1 MAKAG
6 KSLWRDR
13 VSVLLP
19 PPPGEAQ
26 HYFYVTQRP
35 WPSLLFILPM
45 LIIFEVGSY
54 VRQNGSSG
62 TSQLVATYLIDALV
76 NCFGRSAF
84 YLPGLLA
91 VVILLTTHIAG
102 RHPWKF
108 DLYVLA
114 GMLGE
119 SLIWTLPLFV
129 FDRAL
134 VMRTPLQAILDPSR
148 SEWLNDVI
156 RSFGAGIYE
165 ELVFR
170 LMCITGMSILLV
182 NICKLPRAAS
192 AGFIVLLSAGL
203 FAAQHH
209 PPLGV
214 EPFDMTRFAFRTI
227 AGLYLAGLFLYRGF
241 GVACGCHA
249 FYNVI
254 VVTIKAI

>member
-1 MAKAG
+1 M
-6 KSLWRDR
+6 
-13 VSVLLP
+13 SVLLP

-26 HYFYVTQRP
+26 HYFYITQRP

-45 LIIFEVGSY
+45 LLVFELGSHL
-54 VRQNGSSG
+54 RNSQIEGAS
-62 TSQLVATYLIDALV
+62 SQLVATYLIEVLV

-84 YLPGLLA
+84 YIPGLLA

-102 RHPWKF
+102 RHPWRF
-108 DLYVLA
+108 DLYVLP

-129 FDRAL
+129 LDRVL
-134 VMRTPLQAILDPSR
+134 VFRTPMLAVMDPAR
-148 SEWLNDVI
+148 NEWINEVI

-170 LMCITGMSILLV
+170 LMCITGLSILLV

-192 AGFIVLLSAGL
+192 AVFIVLLSACL

-209 PPLGV
+209 PPLGI
-214 EPFDMTRFAFRTI
+214 EPFDTTRFVFRTI

-241 GVACGCHA
+241 GIACGCHA